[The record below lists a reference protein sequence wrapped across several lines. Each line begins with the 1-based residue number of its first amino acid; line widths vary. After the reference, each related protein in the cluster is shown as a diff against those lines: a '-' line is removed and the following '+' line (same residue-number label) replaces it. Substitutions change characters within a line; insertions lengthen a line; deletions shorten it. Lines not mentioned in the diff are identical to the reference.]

1 MFCDTQILTYQWW
14 MEAVTDRD
22 DFEGQNFSASYYTC
36 NLRDGKNLSDAY
48 LASNA
53 ELKLAHSKGSKSALF
68 LLGLLQGQMQL
79 NFHLI
84 L

>member
-1 MFCDTQILTYQWW
+1 MVDGSGYR
-14 MEAVTDRD
+14 RD

-53 ELKLAHSKGSKSALF
+53 ELKLAHQKVLNLALF
-68 LLGLLQGQMQL
+68 Y
-79 NFHLI
+79 
-84 L
+84 